1 MIKFQRQYDYG
12 QSSKSYNR
20 GEPNNYQF
28 STNNYSDRY
37 DGPSRSGNFTI
48 PQGPKRQTPNQYWA
62 PATTN
67 KNFTTA
73 PRINP
78 WQTSIPKHNTGYS
91 APKQNTGY
99 STPKRFQSQQPHPR
113 NVSNPIRPL
122 MSIQPSISQKIQRK
136 FPPRKDFK
144 PSKVSKPKP
153 QQAPNKLA
161 NYSNDIAKSLVSKVV
176 DTDVDKKADFSQ
188 ILRADKTP
196 TVQMKG
202 RLELALGTIMKDIKS
217 EHCTTPGDLEY
228 FNASFV
234 QRLIKHTIRTRIRN
248 VMLDQVVGNVS
259 DIVANYRKKYP
270 KNTDIELVQIAKD
283 AQGLSTKTI
292 GLTQLIES
300 GDIIVSLPCFFLYNL
315 LKSLKGFF

>member
-28 STNNYSDRY
+28 NTNDYSDRY
-37 DGPSRSGNFTI
+37 DSPSRSGNFTI
-48 PQGPKRQTPNQYWA
+48 PQGPKRQTPIQYWA
-62 PATTN
+62 PPTTN

-78 WQTSIPKHNTGYS
+78 WQTSIPK
-91 APKQNTGY
+91 QNTGY
-99 STPKRFQSQQPHPR
+99 TAPKKFQSQPSHPR

-122 MSIQPSISQKIQRK
+122 MSIQPSNNQKVQKR

-161 NYSNDIAKSLVSKVV
+161 TYSKDVAKSLVSKTVNTVV
-176 DTDVDKKADFSQ
+176 EKKADFSQ
-188 ILRADKTP
+188 VFRADKTP
-196 TVQMKG
+196 TGPMIG
-202 RLELALGTIMKDIKS
+202 RMELALGTILKDIKT
-217 EHCTTPGDLEY
+217 EHCTTSGDLEY

-248 VMLDQVVGNVS
+248 VMLDQVVGNVN

-283 AQGLSTKTI
+283 AHGLSTNAI

-300 GDIIVSLPCFFLYNL
+300 GDILYLFHVFLIQFTQKFKRFL
-315 LKSLKGFF
+315 LNFCK